1 MDQYCKLCVRSI
13 WAETQNFEGFFKH
26 CVLMETTSGQNFNKI
41 KQYLEGEKTPNR
53 PIMKFATN
61 LLQTFQ
67 IAQWWNFL
75 E

>member
-1 MDQYCKLCVRSI
+1 
-13 WAETQNFEGFFKH
+13 
-26 CVLMETTSGQNFNKI
+26 METTSGQNFNKI

-67 IAQWWNFL
+67 IAQ
-75 E
+75 